1 MFTTDRRPTRPSA
14 GFLVAEFDAVFRRR
28 RNLVLLALVAL
39 VPVVI
44 AVALRRSP
52 GMTIDAGR
60 PGVRLAHD
68 AASGAH
74 VALAGLLG
82 VMPFLLP
89 LTVALVAGD
98 AIAGEAQ
105 TGTLRY
111 LLAVPVRR
119 TRLLLTKYVA
129 LVGWCAAV
137 AAAVTTSGAVAGFLL
152 FPSRRVEVL
161 SGRAVSWGDGLARLL
176 LATGYVTV
184 TLAALAA
191 IGLFASTLT
200 DAPLAA
206 VAATLSVAVAGQV
219 VETLPGLQ
227 ALRPWLPTHYW
238 SLFVDVLADGP
249 ATPRLEHG
257 LLAQAGF
264 AALFLALAWAQFTG
278 RDVTS

>member
-1 MFTTDRRPTRPSA
+1 MFMTDRRATGSSA
-14 GFLVAEFDAVFRRR
+14 CFLVAEFDAVFRRR

-39 VPVVI
+39 LPVVI

-60 PGVRLAHD
+60 PGIRLDHG
-68 AASGAH
+68 AASGVH

-82 VMPFLLP
+82 AMPFLLP

-105 TGTLRY
+105 AGTLRY
-111 LLAVPVRR
+111 LLTVPVRR
-119 TRLLLTKYVA
+119 TRLLVTKYVA
-129 LVGWCAAV
+129 LVGWCAVV
-137 AAAVTTSGAVAGFLL
+137 AASVTAAGAAAGFLL

-161 SGRAVSWGDGLARLL
+161 SGRAVSWDEGVARLL
-176 LATGYVTV
+176 LAAGYVTV
-184 TLAALAA
+184 MLAALAA

-206 VAATLSVAVAGQV
+206 VAATLSVAVAGQI
-219 VETLPGLQ
+219 VETMPGLQ
-227 ALRPWLPTHYW
+227 AIRPWLPTHYW
-238 SLFVDVLADGP
+238 PLFVDVLSDGP

-264 AALFLALAWAQFTG
+264 AALFLALGWAQFTG
-278 RDVTS
+278 RDVTA